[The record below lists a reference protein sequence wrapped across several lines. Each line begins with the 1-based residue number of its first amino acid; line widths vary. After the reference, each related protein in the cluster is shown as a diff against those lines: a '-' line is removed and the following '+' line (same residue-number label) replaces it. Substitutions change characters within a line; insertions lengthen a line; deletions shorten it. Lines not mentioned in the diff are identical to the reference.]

1 MAGEKDGDVFNHAI
15 REVLFEEVASEQ
27 KPELCE
33 GKREQNSTLSNS
45 SVKAQRQEGALMV

>member
-33 GKREQNSTLSNS
+33 GKREQNSTLS
-45 SVKAQRQEGALMV
+45 K